1 MLRNKKLVKVILS
14 LILIIS
20 LSFNG
25 TVFAEESQTLTIVH
39 VNDVHGRLMEDDY
52 EGAIGYAKMKTKVDE
67 LRAKDPNLLFLNA
80 GDSFHGTTL
89 VNVSRGEAMVRA
101 MNLMDF
107 DAMVPGN
114 HDFNYGYDRL
124 LELQEMAEFPLIA
137 ANIVKQKDKST
148 DFEPYEL
155 YTTSNGLKVGV
166 FGLATDETKYK
177 SHPDNTKG
185 IEFTDI
191 IEVSRQVVKELQKEK
206 VDVIIALTHLGIDAA
221 SENTASLLANKVAGI
236 DLIVDGHSHDEL
248 AEGQMINDVLIVQ
261 AGAYTKNI
269 GVVKIEF
276 KDKKWDSSKA
286 ELIPYEEAKNSA
298 PNQEIL
304 DVIEEMKA
312 VNKPLINTVIGT
324 SAAELDGLRENVRRR
339 ETNLGN
345 LISDAMR
352 QSTGAD
358 LALINGGSIRASIA
372 AGDISIGD
380 VLTAFPFTNTLAV
393 IEVTGTELI
402 AALEHGVK
410 DYPATAGQFP
420 QVSGIKYEFN
430 SANPVGEKI
439 RSLMVGQEEVDLDKK
454 YKMVTNDFIAA
465 GGDGYVMFDGKAFV
479 GEGGL
484 LSDVLIEYV
493 EEKTTVNPQ
502 VEGRIIA
509 NQEPVDSESSRED
522 KEYVVKSGDWLAR
535 IGKMYGIDWPVL
547 AHYNSLKNPHLIYP
561 DQIIRIPQQIN

>member
-14 LILIIS
+14 LILIVS

-248 AEGQMINDVLIVQ
+248 AEGQMVNDVLIVQ

-298 PNQEIL
+298 PDQEIL

-324 SAAELDGLRENVRRR
+324 SAVELDGLRENVRRR

-393 IEVTGTELI
+393 IEVTGAELI

-509 NQEPVDSESSRED
+509 NQEPVDSGSSRED

-561 DQIIRIPQQIN
+561 DQIIRIPPTN